1 MQTPT
6 TLVWVCQLKMKR
18 QTRTSGNRSEKSVS
32 FFLQKQPAFGLLQF
46 VTLKVLFVDLFVQ
59 LGDLGSDF
67 TQGYFLLLNEELF
80 YYGVC
85 TFAIHWVPGV
95 VASIHCM
102 STKRAEYGV
111 TKTLVWAGEKH
122 CLYQNIL
129 LGYCMAFQN
138 RAGVG
143 QRVFFYSNPIT

>member
-1 MQTPT
+1 
-6 TLVWVCQLKMKR
+6 MKKQAR
-18 QTRTSGNRSEKSVS
+18 PSKNCSNTYVS
-32 FFLQKQPAFGLLQF
+32 FFHQKRPAFGMLQF

-67 TQGYFLLLNEELF
+67 AQGYFLLLNEELF

-122 CLYQNIL
+122 
-129 LGYCMAFQN
+129 
-138 RAGVG
+138 
-143 QRVFFYSNPIT
+143 

>member
-1 MQTPT
+1 MHEEVRPSRK
-6 TLVWVCQLKMKR
+6 LRK
-18 QTRTSGNRSEKSVS
+18 NVS
-32 FFLQKQPAFGLLQF
+32 FRRIEKKPACGLLQF

-67 TQGYFLLLNEELF
+67 TQGYFLLINEELF

-122 CLYQNIL
+122 CLFVKEFSRL
-129 LGYCMAFQN
+129 CD
-138 RAGVG
+138 
-143 QRVFFYSNPIT
+143 

>member
-1 MQTPT
+1 MNEEDCP
-6 TLVWVCQLKMKR
+6 
-18 QTRTSGNRSEKSVS
+18 
-32 FFLQKQPAFGLLQF
+32 LQKLEKNGCALLQF

-67 TQGYFLLLNEELF
+67 TQGYFLLINEELF

-122 CLYQNIL
+122 
-129 LGYCMAFQN
+129 
-138 RAGVG
+138 
-143 QRVFFYSNPIT
+143 